1 MDELMDMMV
10 DDASASQIS
19 DKLKDLLYAKS
30 AERVDGYRS
39 SAASSLFGD
48 NEVEGDEVEAETE
61 TEVEAE
67 AETEVED
74 EVEQPTAKLF

>member
-1 MDELMDMMV
+1 MDMMV

-30 AERVDGYRS
+30 AERVDAHRPTVATS
-39 SAASSLFGD
+39 VFDAPESED
-48 NEVEGDEVEAETE
+48 DEVEVEAETE
-61 TEVEAE
+61 TEVEAQ

-74 EVEQPTAKLF
+74 EVYVSTAKLF

>member
-1 MDELMDMMV
+1 MDMMI

-30 AERVDGYRS
+30 AERVDAYRP
-39 SAASSLFGD
+39 SAANSVFGD